1 MRTRRVVHL
10 VVAAVLAL
18 ACVVVL
24 RAPRVS
30 ALTLTASPD
39 PTVDG
44 APGSLR
50 AAVAAATSPGG
61 DEIDLQAGG
70 TYTLTCAGGGQLAHG
85 ISPLTITT
93 PSGSPATI
101 RQTCPGQRVLVN
113 SLGLLTIHNVV
124 VTGGNY
130 APSALVTPTGGAIE
144 ENFGPVTVTDSTF
157 ENNSV
162 TAAAGEPTPA
172 TGGAI
177 GQSGFTLSGPE
188 SITVTNST
196 FTNNSVTAS
205 PDPSCLG
212 PPGTCG
218 NAFGGAIGADIP
230 ITVENSTFTDN
241 TATDPQPPGTVNPEV
256 GARGGAI
263 DSSVNSPPPLGGPV
277 TVTSS
282 TFSNNSATAPNAY
295 AYGGA
300 ISTDGGPLSTTLT
313 SSMFSHNSVTGQ
325 QVAAGGAVG
334 LPDCCG
340 LAPGTTAPPV
350 AATGSTFADN
360 AATASSGGVGWGGAI
375 GIPVVGG
382 IPPTTMTNSTVT
394 GNTASTA
401 GGGVLAA
408 RVDAVY
414 STLVDN
420 TAPAGANVY
429 GIGSTVGLTGFFSFG
444 SVVALPDGGGSNCA
458 FFSHPTSSSF
468 SYSDDSSCNLAGTG
482 DRQSAADPMLAAL
495 ADNGGPAPTRLPL
508 PGSPLLDAI
517 PAGSCQGDGAAGITT
532 DERGLPRPDAGAPN
546 CDIGAVEIQLP
557 GPPPTPFLEARFTG

>member
-1 MRTRRVVHL
+1 M
-10 VVAAVLAL
+10 VVAVLTA
-18 ACVVVL
+18 AYVVVL
-24 RAPRVS
+24 GAPRAS

-50 AAVAAATSPGG
+50 AAVGAATSPGG

-70 TYTLTCAGGGQLAHG
+70 TYTLTCAGGGQLTHG

-113 SLGLLTIHNVV
+113 SLGLLTLHNVV
-124 VTGGNY
+124 ITGGNY
-130 APSALVTPTGGAIE
+130 APSALVTPTGGAIQ

-157 ENNSV
+157 ENNSL
-162 TAAAGEPTPA
+162 TAPAGEPAPA

-177 GQSGFTLSGPE
+177 GQTGFTLSGPE
-188 SITVTNST
+188 AITVANST

-212 PPGTCG
+212 TPGTCG
-218 NAFGGAIGADIP
+218 DAFGGAIGADIP
-230 ITVENSTFTDN
+230 IAVENSTFTDN

-263 DSSVNSPPPLGGPV
+263 DSSVNFPPPPGGPV

-300 ISTDGGPLSTTLT
+300 ISTDGGPVSTTLT
-313 SSMFSHNSVTGQ
+313 SSVFSHNSVTGQ

-340 LAPGTTAPPV
+340 PVPGTTAPPV
-350 AATGSTFADN
+350 AATGSTFTDN
-360 AATASSGGVGWGGAI
+360 TATASSGGVGWGGAI

-420 TAPAGANVY
+420 TAPAGANAY
-429 GIGSTVGLTGFFSFG
+429 GIGSTVGLTAFFSFG
-444 SVVALPDGGGSNCA
+444 SVVALPNGGGSNCA
-458 FFSHPTSSSF
+458 FISHPTSSSF

-517 PAGSCQGDGAAGITT
+517 PAGSCQADGAAGITT
-532 DERGLPRPDAGAPN
+532 DERGLPRPDPGAPS

-557 GPPPTPFLEARFTG
+557 GPPSTLFIEARFTG